1 MCATYFQECN
11 EGVCQPVAQTF
22 SEGVYLFE
30 ESNEGVCQPV
40 LKSLMMVYV

>member
-1 MCATYFQECN
+1 MSTC
-11 EGVCQPVAQTF
+11 AQTF